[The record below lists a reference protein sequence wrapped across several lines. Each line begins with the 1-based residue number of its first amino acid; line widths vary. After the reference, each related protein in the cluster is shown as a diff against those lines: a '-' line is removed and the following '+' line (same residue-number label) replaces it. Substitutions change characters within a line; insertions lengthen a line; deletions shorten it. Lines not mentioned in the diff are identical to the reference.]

1 MIEGDSLEPWLR
13 GTLTEVPAVPR
24 AVMHALQL
32 AKEDVERWCGS
43 LSDEDLNARPAGLA
57 SVAFH
62 VQHIARSLDRLLTYA
77 EGSSLSASQFAAL
90 KTEQEAA
97 GKAELFAEFMSSLE
111 VAGERVRK
119 LRLGELAERRF
130 VGKKHLPA
138 TLGGLLVH
146 IADHTQRHVG
156 QAITTAKVLMNTRHQ
171 MQMQC

>member
-1 MIEGDSLEPWLR
+1 MMEGDSLEPWLR

-24 AVMHALQL
+24 AVIHALQL

-43 LSDEDLNARPAGLA
+43 LSDEDLNARPAALA

-77 EGSSLSASQFAAL
+77 EGRSLSASQFAAL

-97 GKAELFAEFMSSLE
+97 SKAELFAEFESSLE
-111 VAGERVRK
+111 TAQQRVRK
-119 LRLGELAERRF
+119 LRLCDLAETRF
-130 VGKKHLPA
+130 VGKKHAPA

-156 QAITTAKVLMNTRHQ
+156 QVITTAKVLMNARQ
-171 MQMQC
+171 QIQMQC